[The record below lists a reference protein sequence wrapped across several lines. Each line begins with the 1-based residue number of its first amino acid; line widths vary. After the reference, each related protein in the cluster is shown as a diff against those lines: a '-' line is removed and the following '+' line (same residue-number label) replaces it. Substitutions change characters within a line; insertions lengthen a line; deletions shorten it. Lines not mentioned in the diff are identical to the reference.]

1 MKPNTPEPRRTF
13 LSRFKALMLPVALG
27 SGSYGYGSIV
37 ERHRLSVE
45 RHEVDLALGP
55 RAPRHLRAVSLTDF
69 HFDPLYEEDYI
80 AECIRRTNEL
90 KPDVVLLTGD
100 YISRTSRRIDD
111 FAALV
116 GQLHPTCGVFAS
128 LGNHD
133 HWDSPTRV
141 SGALRA
147 KDIEVLQNQH
157 TRVSC
162 NGGELILAGLQSA
175 WGGKPDWGLAAKGVK
190 PGERILALVHEP
202 DLADRLAPDPRIAM
216 QFSGHTH
223 GGQVR
228 VPGIGAL
235 RLPKWGKEY
244 QSGFYDVGNL
254 KLHVNRGIGTIAYHV
269 RFLCPPEIACFD
281 ITNRDAV

>member
-1 MKPNTPEPRRTF
+1 MKPSTSEPRRKF
-13 LSRFKALMLPVALG
+13 LSRFKALMAPVVLG
-27 SGSYGYGSIV
+27 GGSYGYGSMV

-55 RAPRHLRAVSLTDF
+55 RAPRKLRAVSLTDF
-69 HFDPLYEEDYI
+69 HFDPLYEEDFI
-80 AECIRRTNEL
+80 AECVRQTNEL

-100 YISRTSRRIDD
+100 YITRSSRRIDD
-111 FAALV
+111 FAALL
-116 GQLHPTCGVFAS
+116 GALRPACGVFAS

-133 HWDSPTRV
+133 HWDSATRV
-141 SGALRA
+141 AGALRA
-147 KDIEVLQNQH
+147 QQIEVLQNQH

-162 NGGELILAGLQSA
+162 NGGELLLAGLQSV
-175 WGGKPDWGLAAKGVK
+175 WGGRPDWDLTARGVK

-202 DLADRLAPDPRIAM
+202 DFADHLAPDPRIAM

-223 GGQVR
+223 GGQIR
-228 VPGIGAL
+228 VPGVGAL

-244 QSGFYDVGNL
+244 QSGFYDVRNL
-254 KLHVNRGIGTIAYHV
+254 KLHVNRGIGTIAYHI